1 MTDDEVVRKAWPD
14 WELTERI
21 GGGANGVVYKAVRR
35 EYGVEVY
42 SAIKIITIPVNA
54 SEADSVRSS
63 GMSMDAARTYFRGTV
78 SRCIG
83 EIKIMESLKGAPN
96 VVSIEDFKAIEEP
109 DVLRW
114 YILIRMELLTPMHV
128 YTCDRKLSEKDVL
141 RLGIEM
147 CTALEACMK
156 KDTIHRDIKPENI
169 LVSDYGNFK
178 LGDFGIAREIDGLA
192 VTLSLRSGTPLFM
205 APEVFAYSY
214 YDQRA
219 DIYSL
224 GLVLY
229 YYMNRCKA
237 PFISIDK
244 QIVTPRDRDEAVK
257 RRNARETIPT
267 PIDASPAFAE
277 VILRACEYDPD
288 RRFQNAIEMKRALM
302 RVRDEGAEWEGY
314 DEPLRSAVQPP
325 PATQPPAPIRVS
337 LKKPDDSGAAQKPT
351 SVFTARPAAAQPAAG
366 PATAQPAARPAT
378 AQPAALPASA
388 QPAARPAAAQ
398 PAARTAHT
406 QKAVNTKTRQVVNT
420 FGDDKS
426 YKRAGRTL
434 GIFIAIVLL
443 CAAAIIVYTIISVNG
458 RKNSAPN
465 SSSDM
470 AVASVSDG
478 VPADTADDSPE
489 TAAAADDSDGE
500 TAKAQVL
507 RRAEALA
514 DKGEYAFAKALIEDA
529 QREAPDDP
537 DYAEAW
543 ARYSALVGAESVPAQ
558 TAPVAQTTKPT
569 AQTTKPTAQTT
580 KPTAQTTKP
589 TAQTTKPTAQTTK
602 PTAQTTKPTAQT
614 TKPTAQTTKPT
625 PQTSTTVRTTAT
637 TPGTTV
643 PEPVVLRSISVRT
656 PPDKTEY
663 YAGEA
668 LDTDGL
674 TLTAEYSDGTQK
686 TITYG
691 YSCEE
696 IRYTQGAQTLE
707 VEYGGQTA
715 YFIVYITPVE
725 PREIEWYGVS
735 AGSTY
740 DSAGELTGFLLQCMF
755 RCDSHSESGY
765 VADDSIGLEK
775 GHSVFYVESYD
786 YMYFSFW
793 LPNDPS
799 LEGWHTVTLYHDGT
813 EDSVDYYLEY
823 TGDYSDIIGTS
834 QSCAGLGWE
843 VTEWYAA

>member
-1 MTDDEVVRKAWPD
+1 MHEMTDDEVVRKAWPD

-63 GMSMDAARTYFRGTV
+63 GMSIDAARTYFRGTV

-96 VVSIEDFKAIEEP
+96 VVSIEDFKAIEDP

-229 YYMNRCKA
+229 YYMNRYKA

-257 RRNARETIPT
+257 RRNAREPVPA

-288 RRFQNAIEMKRALM
+288 RRFRNAVEMKRALM
-302 RVRDEGAEWEGY
+302 RVRDEGAEWEEY

-337 LKKPDDSGAAQKPT
+337 LKKPEDTGAPAQP
-351 SVFTARPAAAQPAAG
+351 VQPARPAAQQVQP
-366 PATAQPAARPAT
+366 ARPA
-378 AQPAALPASA
+378 Q
-388 QPAARPAAAQ
+388 AAQ
-398 PAARTAHT
+398 PVQNAA
-406 QKAVNTKTRQVVNT
+406 KAEPAENSKTTNVVNT
-420 FGDDKS
+420 FGDNKM
-426 YKRAGRTL
+426 YKKAKRTL
-434 GIFIAIVLL
+434 GIFIAFVLL
-443 CAAAIIVYTIISVNG
+443 CAGVLIAAAVIKAQDSANADSSLPDALAQGVQSDSQGEPDVY
-458 RKNSAPN
+458 
-465 SSSDM
+465 
-470 AVASVSDG
+470 
-478 VPADTADDSPE
+478 PE
-489 TAAAADDSDGE
+489 TSGASDEAD
-500 TAKAQVL
+500 KAQVL

-514 DKGEYAFAKALIEDA
+514 DKGEYAVAKALIEDA

-543 ARYSALVGAESVPAQ
+543 VRYSALVGAESVPGQ
-558 TAPVAQTTKPT
+558 TAPVTQTTEPT
-569 AQTTKPTAQTT
+569 AQTG
-580 KPTAQTTKP
+580 
-589 TAQTTKPTAQTTK
+589 
-602 PTAQTTKPTAQT
+602 
-614 TKPTAQTTKPT
+614 
-625 PQTSTTVRTTAT
+625 TTVRTTAA
-637 TPGTTV
+637 TPGTTAPV
-643 PEPVVLRSISVRT
+643 PAVLRSISVRT

-663 YAGEA
+663 YAGET

-674 TLTAEYSDGTQK
+674 TLTAQYSDGTQK
-686 TITYG
+686 TISSG

-696 IRYTQGAQTLE
+696 IRNTQGAQTLR

-715 YFIVYITPVE
+715 YFVVYITPVE

-735 AGSTY
+735 ADSTY

-765 VADDSIGLEK
+765 SAYDSIGLEK
-775 GHSVFYVESYD
+775 GDSVFYVDAFD

-793 LPNDPS
+793 LPDDPS
-799 LEGWHTVTLYHDGT
+799 LEGWHTVTLCHDGV

>member
-1 MTDDEVVRKAWPD
+1 MHEMTDDEVVRKAWPD

-63 GMSMDAARTYFRGTV
+63 GMSIDAARTYFRGTV

-96 VVSIEDFKAIEEP
+96 VVSIEDFKAIEDP

-229 YYMNRCKA
+229 YYMNRYKA

-257 RRNARETIPT
+257 RRNAREPVPA

-288 RRFQNAIEMKRALM
+288 RRFRNAVEMKRALM
-302 RVRDEGAEWEGY
+302 RVRDEGAEWEEY

-337 LKKPDDSGAAQKPT
+337 LKKPEDTGAPAQP
-351 SVFTARPAAAQPAAG
+351 VQPARPAAQQVQP
-366 PATAQPAARPAT
+366 ARPA
-378 AQPAALPASA
+378 Q
-388 QPAARPAAAQ
+388 AAQ
-398 PAARTAHT
+398 PVQNAA
-406 QKAVNTKTRQVVNT
+406 KAEPAENSKTTNVVNT
-420 FGDDKS
+420 FGDNKM
-426 YKRAGRTL
+426 YKKAKRTL
-434 GIFIAIVLL
+434 GIFIAFVLL
-443 CAAAIIVYTIISVNG
+443 CAGVLIAAAVIKAQDSANADSSLPDALAQGVQSDSQGEPDVY
-458 RKNSAPN
+458 
-465 SSSDM
+465 
-470 AVASVSDG
+470 
-478 VPADTADDSPE
+478 PE
-489 TAAAADDSDGE
+489 TSGASDEAD
-500 TAKAQVL
+500 KAQVL

-514 DKGEYAFAKALIEDA
+514 DKGEYAVAKALIEDA

-543 ARYSALVGAESVPAQ
+543 VRYSALVGAESVPGQ
-558 TAPVAQTTKPT
+558 TAPVTQTTEPT
-569 AQTTKPTAQTT
+569 AQTG
-580 KPTAQTTKP
+580 
-589 TAQTTKPTAQTTK
+589 
-602 PTAQTTKPTAQT
+602 
-614 TKPTAQTTKPT
+614 
-625 PQTSTTVRTTAT
+625 TTVRTTAA
-637 TPGTTV
+637 TPGTTAPV
-643 PEPVVLRSISVRT
+643 PAVLRSISVRT

-663 YAGEA
+663 YAGET

-674 TLTAEYSDGTQK
+674 TLTAQYSDGTQK
-686 TITYG
+686 TISSG

-696 IRYTQGAQTLE
+696 IRNTQGAQTLR

-715 YFIVYITPVE
+715 YFVVYITPVE

-735 AGSTY
+735 ADSTY

-765 VADDSIGLEK
+765 SAYDSIGLEK
-775 GHSVFYVESYD
+775 GHSVFYVDAFD

-793 LPNDPS
+793 LPDDPS
-799 LEGWHTVTLYHDGT
+799 LEGWHTVTLCHDGV

>member
-63 GMSMDAARTYFRGTV
+63 GMSIDAARTYFRGTV

-96 VVSIEDFKAIEEP
+96 VVSIEDFKAIEDP

-229 YYMNRCKA
+229 YYMNRYKA

-257 RRNARETIPT
+257 RRNAREPVPA

-288 RRFQNAIEMKRALM
+288 RRFRNAVEMKRALM
-302 RVRDEGAEWEGY
+302 RVRDEGAEWEEY

-337 LKKPDDSGAAQKPT
+337 LKKPEDTGAPAQP
-351 SVFTARPAAAQPAAG
+351 VQPARPAAQQVQP
-366 PATAQPAARPAT
+366 ARPA
-378 AQPAALPASA
+378 Q
-388 QPAARPAAAQ
+388 AAQ
-398 PAARTAHT
+398 PVQNAA
-406 QKAVNTKTRQVVNT
+406 KAEPAENSKTTNVVNT
-420 FGDDKS
+420 FGDNKM
-426 YKRAGRTL
+426 YKKAKRTL
-434 GIFIAIVLL
+434 GIFIAFVLL
-443 CAAAIIVYTIISVNG
+443 CAGVLIAAAVIKAQDSANADSSLPDALAQGVQSDSQGEPDVY
-458 RKNSAPN
+458 
-465 SSSDM
+465 
-470 AVASVSDG
+470 
-478 VPADTADDSPE
+478 PE
-489 TAAAADDSDGE
+489 TSGASDEAD
-500 TAKAQVL
+500 KAQVL

-514 DKGEYAFAKALIEDA
+514 DKGEYAVAKALIEDA

-543 ARYSALVGAESVPAQ
+543 VRYSALVGAESVPGQ
-558 TAPVAQTTKPT
+558 TAPVTQTTEPT
-569 AQTTKPTAQTT
+569 AQTG
-580 KPTAQTTKP
+580 
-589 TAQTTKPTAQTTK
+589 
-602 PTAQTTKPTAQT
+602 
-614 TKPTAQTTKPT
+614 
-625 PQTSTTVRTTAT
+625 TTVRTTAA
-637 TPGTTV
+637 TPGTTAPV
-643 PEPVVLRSISVRT
+643 PAVLRSISVRT

-663 YAGEA
+663 YAGET

-674 TLTAEYSDGTQK
+674 TLTAQYSDGTQK
-686 TITYG
+686 TISSG

-696 IRYTQGAQTLE
+696 IRNTQGAQTLR

-715 YFIVYITPVE
+715 YFVVYITPVE

-735 AGSTY
+735 ADSTY

-765 VADDSIGLEK
+765 SAYDSIGLEK
-775 GHSVFYVESYD
+775 GHSVFYVDAFD

-793 LPNDPS
+793 LPDDPS
-799 LEGWHTVTLYHDGT
+799 LEGWHTVTLCHDGV

>member
-1 MTDDEVVRKAWPD
+1 MHELTDDEVVRKVWPD

-96 VVSIEDFKAIEEP
+96 VVSIEDFKAIEDP

-169 LVSDYGNFK
+169 LVSEYGNFK

-229 YYMNRCKA
+229 YYMNRYKA

-288 RRFQNAIEMKRALM
+288 RRFRNAIEMKRALM

-351 SVFTARPAAAQPAAG
+351 SVFTAQP
-366 PATAQPAARPAT
+366 TAQ
-378 AQPAALPASA
+378 PASA
-388 QPAARPAAAQ
+388 QPAARPASAQPAAMPASAQ

-426 YKRAGRTL
+426 YKRARRTL

-443 CAAAIIVYTIISVNG
+443 CAAAIVVYTIISVNG
-458 RKNSAPN
+458 RNDSAPS

-470 AVASVSDG
+470 AAASVSDEA
-478 VPADTADDSPE
+478 PADTADDSPE
-489 TAAAADDSDGE
+489 TAAAAGESDGE

-514 DKGEYAFAKALIEDA
+514 DKGEYAFAMALIEDA
-529 QREAPDDP
+529 QREAPDDA

-543 ARYSALVGAESVPAQ
+543 VRYSALVGAESVPEQ
-558 TAPVAQTTKPT
+558 TAPVTQTTKPT
-569 AQTTKPTAQTT
+569 AQTTKPTA
-580 KPTAQTTKP
+580 
-589 TAQTTKPTAQTTK
+589 
-602 PTAQTTKPTAQT
+602 
-614 TKPTAQTTKPT
+614 
-625 PQTSTTVRTTAT
+625 QTSTTVRTTAT

-696 IRYTQGAQTLE
+696 IRNTQGAQTLE

-765 VADDSIGLEK
+765 SAYDSIGLEK

-793 LPNDPS
+793 LPDDPS
-799 LEGWHTVTLYHDGT
+799 LEGWHTVTLCHDGV

>member
-1 MTDDEVVRKAWPD
+1 MHEMTDDEVVRKAWPD

-63 GMSMDAARTYFRGTV
+63 GMSIDAARTYFRGTV

-96 VVSIEDFKAIEEP
+96 VVSIEDFKAIEDP

-229 YYMNRCKA
+229 YYMNRYKA

-257 RRNARETIPT
+257 RRNAREPVPA

-288 RRFQNAIEMKRALM
+288 RRFRNAVEMKRALM
-302 RVRDEGAEWEGY
+302 RVRDEGAEWEEY

-337 LKKPDDSGAAQKPT
+337 LKKPEDTGAPAQP
-351 SVFTARPAAAQPAAG
+351 VQPARPAAQQVQP
-366 PATAQPAARPAT
+366 ARPA
-378 AQPAALPASA
+378 Q
-388 QPAARPAAAQ
+388 AAQ
-398 PAARTAHT
+398 PVQNAA
-406 QKAVNTKTRQVVNT
+406 KAEPAENSKTTNVVNT
-420 FGDDKS
+420 FGDNKM
-426 YKRAGRTL
+426 YKKAKRTL
-434 GIFIAIVLL
+434 GIFIAFVLL
-443 CAAAIIVYTIISVNG
+443 CAGVLIAAAVIKAQDSANADSSLPDALAQGVQSDSQGEPDVY
-458 RKNSAPN
+458 
-465 SSSDM
+465 
-470 AVASVSDG
+470 
-478 VPADTADDSPE
+478 PE
-489 TAAAADDSDGE
+489 TSGASDEAD
-500 TAKAQVL
+500 KAQVL

-514 DKGEYAFAKALIEDA
+514 DKGEYAVAKALIEDA

-543 ARYSALVGAESVPAQ
+543 VRYSALVGAESVPGQ
-558 TAPVAQTTKPT
+558 TAPVTQTTEPT
-569 AQTTKPTAQTT
+569 AQTG
-580 KPTAQTTKP
+580 
-589 TAQTTKPTAQTTK
+589 
-602 PTAQTTKPTAQT
+602 
-614 TKPTAQTTKPT
+614 
-625 PQTSTTVRTTAT
+625 TTVRTTAA
-637 TPGTTV
+637 TPGTTAPV
-643 PEPVVLRSISVRT
+643 PAVLRSISVRT

-663 YAGEA
+663 YAGET

-674 TLTAEYSDGTQK
+674 TLTAQYSDGTQK

-696 IRYTQGAQTLE
+696 IRNTQGAQTLR

-715 YFIVYITPVE
+715 YFVVYITPVE

-735 AGSTY
+735 ADSTY

-765 VADDSIGLEK
+765 SAYDSIGLEK
-775 GHSVFYVESYD
+775 GHSVFYVDAFD

-793 LPNDPS
+793 LPDDPS
-799 LEGWHTVTLYHDGT
+799 LEGWHTVTLCHDGV

>member
-1 MTDDEVVRKAWPD
+1 MHELTDDEVVRKVWPD

-96 VVSIEDFKAIEEP
+96 VVSIEDFKAIEDP

-156 KDTIHRDIKPENI
+156 KDTIHRDVKPENI

-229 YYMNRCKA
+229 YYMNRYKA

-257 RRNARETIPT
+257 RRNAREPVPA

-288 RRFQNAIEMKRALM
+288 RRFQNAVEMKRALM
-302 RVRDEGAEWEGY
+302 RVRDEGAEWEEY

-351 SVFTARPAAAQPAAG
+351 SVFTEKP
-366 PATAQPAARPAT
+366 TAQPAVRPA
-378 AQPAALPASA
+378 
-388 QPAARPAAAQ
+388 
-398 PAARTAHT
+398 AARTAHAQNAADST
-406 QKAVNTKTRQVVNT
+406 VNTKTGQAVNT

-426 YKRAGRTL
+426 YKRARRTL

-443 CAAAIIVYTIISVNG
+443 CAAAIVVYTIISVNG
-458 RKNSAPN
+458 RNDSAPN
-465 SSSDM
+465 GSPDM
-470 AVASVSDG
+470 AAASVSDG
-478 VPADTADDSPE
+478 VPADGSPE

-500 TAKAQVL
+500 TAKEQVL
-507 RRAEALA
+507 RRAEELA
-514 DKGEYAFAKALIEDA
+514 DKGEYAVAKALIEDA

-537 DYAEAW
+537 DYSEAW
-543 ARYSALVGAESVPAQ
+543 VRYSALVGAESVPRQ
-558 TAPVAQTTKPT
+558 TAPVTQTTEPT
-569 AQTTKPTAQTT
+569 AQTG
-580 KPTAQTTKP
+580 
-589 TAQTTKPTAQTTK
+589 
-602 PTAQTTKPTAQT
+602 
-614 TKPTAQTTKPT
+614 
-625 PQTSTTVRTTAT
+625 TTVRTTAA
-637 TPGTTV
+637 TPGTTA
-643 PEPVVLRSISVRT
+643 PAPAVLRSISVRT

-663 YAGEA
+663 YAGET

-674 TLTAEYSDGTQK
+674 TLTAQYSDGTQK
-686 TITYG
+686 TISSG

-696 IRYTQGAQTLE
+696 IRNTQGAQTLR

-715 YFIVYITPVE
+715 YFVVYITPVE

-775 GHSVFYVESYD
+775 GHSVFYVDAFD

-793 LPNDPS
+793 LPDDPS

-823 TGDYSDIIGTS
+823 MGDYSDIIGTS

>member
-1 MTDDEVVRKAWPD
+1 MHEMTDDEVVRKAWPD

-63 GMSMDAARTYFRGTV
+63 GMSIDAARTYFRGTV

-96 VVSIEDFKAIEEP
+96 VVSIEDFKAIEDP

-229 YYMNRCKA
+229 YYMNRYKA

-337 LKKPDDSGAAQKPT
+337 LKKSDDSGAAQKPT
-351 SVFTARPAAAQPAAG
+351 SVFTARPASAQPAARPAAAQPAAG

-426 YKRAGRTL
+426 YKRARRTL

-470 AVASVSDG
+470 AVASVSDEA
-478 VPADTADDSPE
+478 PADTADDSPE
-489 TAAAADDSDGE
+489 TAAAAGESDGE

-529 QREAPDDP
+529 QREAPDDA

-543 ARYSALVGAESVPAQ
+543 VRYSALVGAESVPEQ
-558 TAPVAQTTKPT
+558 TAPVTQTTKPT
-569 AQTTKPTAQTT
+569 AQTTKPTA
-580 KPTAQTTKP
+580 
-589 TAQTTKPTAQTTK
+589 
-602 PTAQTTKPTAQT
+602 
-614 TKPTAQTTKPT
+614 
-625 PQTSTTVRTTAT
+625 QTSTTVRTTAT

-696 IRYTQGAQTLE
+696 IRNTQGAQTLE

-765 VADDSIGLEK
+765 SAYDSIGLEK

-793 LPNDPS
+793 LPDDPS
-799 LEGWHTVTLYHDGT
+799 LEGWHTVTLCHDGV

>member
-1 MTDDEVVRKAWPD
+1 MHEMTDDEVVRKAWPD

-63 GMSMDAARTYFRGTV
+63 GMSIDAARTYFRGTV

-96 VVSIEDFKAIEEP
+96 VVSIEDFKAIEDP

-229 YYMNRCKA
+229 YYMNRYKA

-337 LKKPDDSGAAQKPT
+337 LKKSDDSGAAQKPT
-351 SVFTARPAAAQPAAG
+351 SVFTARPASAQPAARPAAAQPAAG

-426 YKRAGRTL
+426 YKRARRTL

-470 AVASVSDG
+470 AVASVSDEA
-478 VPADTADDSPE
+478 PADTADDSPE
-489 TAAAADDSDGE
+489 TAAAAGESDGE

-529 QREAPDDP
+529 QREAPDDA

-543 ARYSALVGAESVPAQ
+543 VRYSALVGAESVPEQ
-558 TAPVAQTTKPT
+558 TAPVTQTTKPT

-589 TAQTTKPTAQTTK
+589 TA
-602 PTAQTTKPTAQT
+602 
-614 TKPTAQTTKPT
+614 
-625 PQTSTTVRTTAT
+625 QTSTTVRTTAT

-696 IRYTQGAQTLE
+696 IRNTQGAQTLE

-765 VADDSIGLEK
+765 SAYDSIGLEK

-793 LPNDPS
+793 LPDDPS
-799 LEGWHTVTLYHDGT
+799 LEGWHTVTLCHDGV